1 MTRRCS
7 LGASTRTSTLA
18 LHLRFEGHRLLHL
31 PGVTKVT
38 PVCTHTFTFCFTFE
52 TVSSASPPQT
62 HAALLPFPTR
72 KPSSCRE
79 GVPAVLKY
87 LFCFAE
93 PDFAPRQGHQ
103 HSAFVA
109 AELQQAQLVCRGEAG
124 EAVGGLLGAADG
136 GRRGRLKRFYPL
148 LLLPCGHTWRR
159 EQSEQLG
166 GTSGSRRERSR
177 A

>member
-1 MTRRCS
+1 M
-7 LGASTRTSTLA
+7 
-18 LHLRFEGHRLLHL
+18 
-31 PGVTKVT
+31 
-38 PVCTHTFTFCFTFE
+38 
-52 TVSSASPPQT
+52 
-62 HAALLPFPTR
+62 
-72 KPSSCRE
+72 
-79 GVPAVLKY
+79 LKY

-177 A
+177 AERRREEITPSESLIPIVHLSFRLSSWECAKLEHPDAATLS